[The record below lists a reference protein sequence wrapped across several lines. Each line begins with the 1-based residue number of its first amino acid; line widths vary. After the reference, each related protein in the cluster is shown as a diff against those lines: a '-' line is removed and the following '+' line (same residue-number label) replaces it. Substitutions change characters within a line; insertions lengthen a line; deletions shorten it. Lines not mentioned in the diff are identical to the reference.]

1 MERKARTIMH
11 YWIWL
16 NKKGEPKLFQDS
28 LLDFFPKRTID
39 LMEFNKVPEK
49 VGMCRECHLDTKCHV
64 MLEIDKNTFS
74 KLCPI
79 LFVDVVK
86 PPWKLSEIN

>member
-1 MERKARTIMH
+1 MQYRIFLNRK
-11 YWIWL
+11 
-16 NKKGEPKLFQDS
+16 GKLIDFCDS
-28 LLDFFPKRTID
+28 LLDIYPKRTFD
-39 LMEFNKVPEK
+39 NMEHNKAPEK

-64 MLEIDKNTFS
+64 MEEIDKNTS
-74 KLCPI
+74 RLLCPI